1 MCGKEQLSEVIRC
14 LHSVATLEFQKLTL
28 IFISGWKSRDSV
40 PRLVE
45 DYLAKKVKVD
55 EFVSHD
61 VPFEEINKAFH
72 LMHSGQR

>member
-1 MCGKEQLSEVIRC
+1 M
-14 LHSVATLEFQKLTL
+14 KLIVTQML
-28 IFISGWKSRDSV
+28 FKGWKSRDSV

-45 DYLAKKVKVD
+45 DYLNKKVKVD

-61 VPFEEINKAFH
+61 VPFEEINNAFH